1 MPARPRWTGA
11 RVVRGSSRLIRTTII
26 GEGSVTQHLVYLGP
40 EGSYGHCVA
49 EELNANAYHGV
60 AKLLGMESHEKILD
74 ALDQDATENMSG
86 IVAMYN
92 STQGPVQ
99 ETIRYWMARE
109 NHRERYL
116 DLGASFAVPN
126 LLHVI
131 GKISLRIHHQLLVH
145 DPTVRLD
152 QISRVVSHPQAL
164 AQCSKMINA
173 VLKDVVREPVRSTAA
188 AAQIVAETGDHSFAA
203 LSSRFCANLYGLHV
217 LQPDFED
224 DTSGNYT
231 HFYWVRNGTLA
242 PFPLSGDNGTR
253 KIGLLLW
260 PKANAPGVLHHFL
273 SPIAA
278 VDMNMTYQTSILLG
292 GVDDKVAF
300 FMEMNAHE
308 NPLVT
313 SAVITLLAEMSEKI
327 VMLGVFPTM
336 VIEE

>member
-1 MPARPRWTGA
+1 MEVGVNQRM
-11 RVVRGSSRLIRTTII
+11 IC
-26 GEGSVTQHLVYLGP
+26 YLGP
-40 EGSYGHCVA
+40 QGSYGHCVA
-49 EELNANAYHGV
+49 EELNANAYQGA
-60 AKLLGMESHEKILD
+60 AKLLDMDSHEQILD
-74 ALDQDATENMSG
+74 ALNQDATGTMSG
-86 IVAMYN
+86 IVAIYN

-99 ETIRYWMARE
+99 ETIRYWMTRE
-109 NHRERYL
+109 NQRERYL
-116 DLGASFAVPN
+116 DLGVSFAMPN

-131 GKISLRIHHQLLVH
+131 GKISLRVHHQLLVC
-145 DPTVRLD
+145 DPTVRRED
-152 QISRVVSHPQAL
+152 IKRVASHPQAL
-164 AQCSKMINA
+164 SQCSQMIGR
-173 VLKDVVREPVRSTAA
+173 VLGEVIRQPLRSTAA
-188 AAQIVAETGDHSFAA
+188 AAQMVAETGDRSVAA

-217 LQPDFED
+217 LQSDFED

-231 HFYWVRNGTLA
+231 HFYWVRNGELA
-242 PFPLSGDNGTR
+242 PFPISGGNGTR

-260 PKANAPGVLHHFL
+260 PKANAPGVLHNFL

-278 VDMNMTYQTSILLG
+278 VEINMTYQTSILLG

-327 VMLGVFPTM
+327 VMLGLFPTM